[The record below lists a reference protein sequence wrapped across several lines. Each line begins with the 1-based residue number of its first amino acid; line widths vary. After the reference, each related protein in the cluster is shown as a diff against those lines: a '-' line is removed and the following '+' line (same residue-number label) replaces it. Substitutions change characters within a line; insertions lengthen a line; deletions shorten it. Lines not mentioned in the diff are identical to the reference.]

1 MTGEELTDEELM
13 NLFEAA
19 RSLHQ
24 VTTASLG
31 GSSMKCDL
39 PNRVLLS
46 ILLMLLMVL
55 TNRMS

>member
-13 NLFEAA
+13 KLSEAA

-24 VTTASLG
+24 VTIASLG

-39 PNRVLLS
+39 TKRVLL
-46 ILLMLLMVL
+46 
-55 TNRMS
+55 